1 MVVLFGSM
9 AKAQE
14 QGLCI
19 PSNTVGTEEQCKAK
33 GEKWI
38 SKTYIKSQIT
48 CDYGEAA
55 KKNPV
60 PENKCPQNSDQNEGL
75 VKCGR
80 KISCEYLITTNKF
93 GGCVIHDGISKDETG
108 KVIPEKIIRT
118 AEMCKFSDMLALVN
132 SLIKYILFLAVPI
145 AAIMFVYAGILLVFS
160 GGDPGAKTKA
170 KSIFLN
176 ALIGLALVVGA
187 VLIVTTILSIVGYKD
202 SSLFF

>member
-1 MVVLFGSM
+1 MNKKIKSVILGLTFAMVLSVFIVPDVSLAQCSDAESGTKFCTEDK
-9 AKAQE
+9 AKA
-14 QGLCI
+14 
-19 PSNTVGTEEQCKAK
+19 
-33 GEKWI
+33 
-38 SKTYIKSQIT
+38 
-48 CDYGEAA
+48 
-55 KKNPV
+55 V
-60 PENKCPQNSDQNEGL
+60 PTDKCPEASEPTDGL

-80 KISCEYLITTNKF
+80 KIKCEYLVTKNSDGTFSRTT
-93 GGCVIHDGISKDETG
+93 VKDKNG
-108 KVIPEKIIRT
+108 KDVEQIVKI
-118 AEMCKFSDMLALVN
+118 ADPANACKFSDMLELVN